1 MYDCTE
7 QLSLRQKG
15 AMKRKLWRRKR
26 NNLTG
31 SHHLHLLYYALYYA
45 LVIEMRIPTAGEL
58 SWVKEVPQ
66 ESLWKKYFSPAKS
79 DHKVRVPHTCTNIM
93 KCV

>member
-31 SHHLHLLYYALYYA
+31 SHHLHILYNA
-45 LVIEMRIPTAGEL
+45 LVIEMRILTAGEL

-66 ESLWKKYFSPAKS
+66 DSLWKKYFSPAKS
-79 DHKVRVPHTCTNIM
+79 DHKVRVPHSCSNIM